1 MSRAI
6 IINCLAKYEIIMLM
20 LLVVILFKL
29 LLCSGKVVSKVDTKS
44 NKSVLT
50 TYPMMYLFCSLERL
64 VKTVAANVVFFCSW
78 DEYSLQT

>member
-1 MSRAI
+1 MSHVSCAI
-6 IINCLAKYEIIMLM
+6 IINCLAKLEIIMLM

-50 TYPMMYLFCSLERL
+50 TYPMRYLFTPRKDL
-64 VKTVAANVVFFCSW
+64 
-78 DEYSLQT
+78 